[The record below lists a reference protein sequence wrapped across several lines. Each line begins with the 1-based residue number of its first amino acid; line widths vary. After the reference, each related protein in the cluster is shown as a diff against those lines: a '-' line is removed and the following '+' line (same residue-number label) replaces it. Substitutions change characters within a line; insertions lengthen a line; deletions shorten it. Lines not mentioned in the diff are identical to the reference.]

1 MFTLCTHI
9 HYYLAA
15 MVVQHMVM
23 TTEVLLSISFVFLLW
38 LCAVGAFLRQWKFVQ
53 LSTPYEATR
62 YYKPQN
68 VDQIRII
75 NREEDGIIYRHSMI
89 SQPRRMTNTTCSE
102 NSTARCV
109 IDETCKMGTYRKI
122 DTQPST
128 QKPDSPPKY
137 PVEATLSDGN
147 LENKRDRERSMPCV
161 HDAMFQAP
169 TNVQPQ
175 SNINKARPSQLPM
188 LIVYADTL
196 SKAKSS
202 PNICTCYN
210 STEQRM
216 Q

>member
-1 MFTLCTHI
+1 
-9 HYYLAA
+9 

-62 YYKPQN
+62 HYKPQN

-102 NSTARCV
+102 NSAARCI
-109 IDETCKMGTYRKI
+109 IDETCKMGTSRKV
-122 DTQPST
+122 DTQPNM
-128 QKPDSPPKY
+128 QKLHTLLGGDMPPKN
-137 PVEATLSDGN
+137 PIEAVLSDGN
-147 LENKRDRERSMPCV
+147 LENKRDRERSMSCV
-161 HDAMFQAP
+161 HDAIFQAP

-175 SNINKARPSQLPM
+175 PHTIKARPSQLPM
-188 LIVYADTL
+188 LVVYADTL

-202 PNICTCYN
+202 PNICTCY
-210 STEQRM
+210 SSDQRM